1 MVRVLLKNGGNLAKR
16 NKLLKILIQVGL
28 GAVVL
33 ALIVF
38 ALNSVLPGF
47 IDVLANGQQGD
58 VQEYLNSF
66 HDFSGYAI
74 GFLLQFVQIITIFL
88 PSVPIQVAVGVIF
101 GTWRGFLV
109 CYMGYISANAVIFIA
124 VRKLGEKLE
133 QLLPGKTAEKKNAK
147 KKNFIMDAK
156 YPAFNVFFASILP
169 VIPNGLIPYVAS
181 KTKISFRSY
190 MLAVM
195 TGCIP
200 TVLTLCAVGDQLVD
214 GDFLS
219 AALYVAPLLIF
230 AGLLLW
236 QRKNIIALYEKM
248 KQKAAR

>member
-1 MVRVLLKNGGNLAKR
+1 MAKR
-16 NKLLKILIQVGL
+16 NGIIKTLIQIGL
-28 GAVVL
+28 ILVVL
-33 ALIVF
+33 ALIF
-38 ALNSVLPGF
+38 FSLNSVLPGF
-47 IDVLANGQQGD
+47 IDVLANGQQSD

-74 GFLLQFVQIITIFL
+74 GFLLQFIQIITIAL

-109 CYMGYISANAVIFIA
+109 CYLGYVSANALIFIS
-124 VRKLGEKLE
+124 VRKLGAKLE
-133 QLLPGKTAEKKNAK
+133 QLLPGKPGEKTGSK
-147 KKNFIMDAK
+147 KKNFITDAK
-156 YPAFNVFFASILP
+156 YPAFSVFFASVLS

-181 KTKISFRSY
+181 KTKIGFRSY

-200 TVLTLCAVGDQLVD
+200 TVLTLCAVGDQLVE

-219 AALYVAPLLIF
+219 AALYVAPLLLF

-236 QRKNIIALYEKM
+236 QRKNILSLYEKI
-248 KQKAAR
+248 KQRTAEHKAKKKTQ

>member
-1 MVRVLLKNGGNLAKR
+1 
-16 NKLLKILIQVGL
+16 
-28 GAVVL
+28 
-33 ALIVF
+33 
-38 ALNSVLPGF
+38 
-47 IDVLANGQQGD
+47 

-74 GFLLQFVQIITIFL
+74 GFLLQFIQIITIIL

-109 CYMGYISANAVIFIA
+109 CYLGYISANALIFIS
-124 VRKLGEKLE
+124 VRKLGTKLE
-133 QLLPGKTAEKKNAK
+133 QLLPGKPVEKTGSK
-147 KKNFIMDAK
+147 KRILLPMQSILHIS
-156 YPAFNVFFASILP
+156 VFFASILP

-181 KTKISFRSY
+181 KTKIGFRSY

-200 TVLTLCAVGDQLVD
+200 TVLTLCAVGDQLVE
-214 GDFLS
+214 GNFLS
-219 AALYVAPLLIF
+219 GAVCCTLMLF

-236 QRKNIIALYEKM
+236 QRKNILSLYEKISSGQRNT
-248 KQKAAR
+248 KQGNKQT

>member
-1 MVRVLLKNGGNLAKR
+1 LGKR
-16 NKLLKILIQVGL
+16 NGIIKALIQIGL
-28 GAVVL
+28 ILVVL
-33 ALIVF
+33 ALIF
-38 ALNSVLPGF
+38 FSLNSVLPGF
-47 IDVLANGQQGD
+47 IDVLANGQQSD

-74 GFLLQFVQIITIFL
+74 GFLLQFIQIITIIL

-109 CYMGYISANAVIFIA
+109 CYLGYISAN
-124 VRKLGEKLE
+124 
-133 QLLPGKTAEKKNAK
+133 
-147 KKNFIMDAK
+147 
-156 YPAFNVFFASILP
+156 PAFSVFFASVLP

-181 KTKISFRSY
+181 KTKIGFRSY

-200 TVLTLCAVGDQLVD
+200 TVLTLCAVGDQLVE

-219 AALYVAPLLIF
+219 AALYVAPLLLF

-236 QRKNIIALYEKM
+236 QRKNILSLYEKI
-248 KQKAAR
+248 KQRTAEHKARK